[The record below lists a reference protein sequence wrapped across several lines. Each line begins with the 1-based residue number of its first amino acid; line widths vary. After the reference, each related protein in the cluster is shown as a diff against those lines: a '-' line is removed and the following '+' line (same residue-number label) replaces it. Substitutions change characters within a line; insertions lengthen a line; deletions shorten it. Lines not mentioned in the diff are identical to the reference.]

1 MSPTVIYEYDGKVL
15 PTEGCVLTLGFFDG
29 VHIAHRDLIN
39 KSREIADDMGIPLG
53 VFTFRADEQMKPD
66 TKRLYSTEERLEIF
80 REIGVDFVV
89 LVDFTSV
96 RSLSPEDFVKDV
108 LVKKIGCKIAVVGYN
123 FRFGKNA
130 QGDADTLCKLMAECG
145 GRGEMREE
153 LTLDGQTISAT
164 LVRSL
169 LEQGRTEEANRLLGK
184 PFRLFSTVEHG
195 NGMGKSFGYP
205 TINTKIEA
213 WRISLRRGVY
223 RTAVKIKNNLFAG
236 LTNIGVC
243 PTFKE
248 RELHAE
254 TYILDFAG
262 DLYGEK
268 AEIFLLEFMRDEM
281 RFESEKELIM
291 QINIDKKQA
300 IEKNG
305 EEKWQELGLK

>member
-15 PTEGCVLTLGFFDG
+15 PTEECVLTLGFFDG
-29 VHIAHRDLIN
+29 VHIAHQDLIN
-39 KSREIADDMGIPLG
+39 KGREIADNMGIPLG
-53 VFTFRADEQMKPD
+53 VFTFKADENMKPD
-66 TKRLYSTEERLEIF
+66 TKRLYSTDERIEIF
-80 REIGVDFVV
+80 REMGIDFMV
-89 LVDFTSV
+89 LVDFASV
-96 RSLSPEDFVKDV
+96 RNLTPENFVKNV
-108 LVKKIGCKIAVVGYN
+108 LVEQLRCKVAVVGYN

-130 QGDADTLCKLMAECG
+130 LGDADALCRLMAECG
-145 GRGEMREE
+145 GRGVMREE
-153 LTLDGQTISAT
+153 LKFDGQTVSAT
-164 LVRSL
+164 IIRAL
-169 LEQGRTEEANRLLGK
+169 LEEGKTKEANRLLGK

-213 WRISLRRGVY
+213 WRVPLRRGVY
-223 RTAVKIKNNLFAG
+223 RTAVKIKNQIYAG

-243 PTFKE
+243 PTFEE
-248 RELHAE
+248 RKLHAE
-254 TYILDFAG
+254 TYILDFSG

-300 IEKNG
+300 IKKNG